1 MDNVAAMS
9 IETEEELE
17 GLRRAGHVVAV
28 VLRELRRR
36 VLPGVTTGELD
47 ALAGRVFA
55 RHGARSAPKL
65 VYDAPSEIFIS
76 VNDEAVHGVPG
87 RRRLRRG
94 DLVKLDVTAELDGFY
109 ADACVTVP
117 VGGIS
122 PRAARVVRAADAALA
137 RGMKAAV
144 AGAPVRAISEAVADE
159 AARHGVSPLEDLGG
173 HGIGRTIHEA
183 PSVPNTPSDDP
194 ARLHAGL
201 VITIEPILGAGG
213 PGIVAED
220 DGWTISTADG
230 APAAHVEHTVVITD
244 GAPLILTR

>member
-36 VLPGVTTGELD
+36 VQPGVTTGELD

-117 VGGIS
+117 VGAIS
-122 PRAARVVRAADAALA
+122 PRAARRRARRRRGARARDAGGGGGRSGAGDQPGGGGRGRAPRRLPA
-137 RGMKAAV
+137 RGARRPRDRPHDPRGAV
-144 AGAPVRAISEAVADE
+144 GPQH
-159 AARHGVSPLEDLGG
+159 AR
-173 HGIGRTIHEA
+173 RT
-183 PSVPNTPSDDP
+183 
-194 ARLHAGL
+194 
-201 VITIEPILGAGG
+201 
-213 PGIVAED
+213 
-220 DGWTISTADG
+220 
-230 APAAHVEHTVVITD
+230 
-244 GAPLILTR
+244 TRRSCTRGS